1 MTTIKDISKVAGV
14 SVTTVSRALNGYSDV
29 NEETRKKIIEVA
41 KQLNYSP
48 NTLARGLV
56 MKRSQTIGLLVSGMN
71 RESVKDNLT
80 FQVLSGINECVSVR
94 DYDLILFNTDS
105 SRQREKTYT
114 QLCRE
119 RKVDGVI
126 IQGIKLDDPYLKEVM
141 ESDIP
146 CVLVDIPVETNTVGY
161 VTTDN
166 VLGAKK
172 AVEHLIELGHQ
183 NIAMVNGSNQAFVSK
198 QRLKGYE
205 KALKENGIKAQRNWI
220 VDGEFKEE
228 KAKEVILSLLS
239 SSPEI
244 SAIFC
249 ASDLMALGALKACQ
263 QQGLVV
269 PNDISIIGY
278 DDILLASYVT
288 PPLTTIN
295 QDMFEMGYEA
305 ADLLVNMLEGKAKK
319 RHRILETKLVQ
330 RESCARI

>member
-29 NEETRKKIIEVA
+29 NEETRKKILEIA

-56 MKRSQTIGLLVSGMN
+56 MKKSQTIGLLVSGMN

-80 FQVLSGINECVSVR
+80 FQVLCGINECVSVR
-94 DYDLILFNTDS
+94 NYDLILFNTDS
-105 SRQREKTYT
+105 TRQREKTYT

-205 KALKENGIKAQRNWI
+205 IALKENGIKVKRNWI

-228 KAKEVILSLLS
+228 MAKEVVLSLLS
-239 SSPEI
+239 STPEI
-244 SAIFC
+244 TAIFC
-249 ASDLMALGALKACQ
+249 ASDLMAMGALKACQ
-263 QQGLVV
+263 EQGLVV

-288 PPLTTIN
+288 PSLTTIK

-305 ADLLVNMLEGKAKK
+305 ADLLVDMLEGKAKK

-330 RESCARI
+330 RESCTRI